1 MKQRRSAAA
10 GEPQA
15 ADYCLWELPP
25 IPQTCTV
32 WSSRTVGVLLG
43 RIEWVGN
50 GRVSSPRL
58 TSPPLTGGVQPLHL
72 SAEGRAIRP
81 TCASVIER
89 CSEIRSMMLC
99 VNMNTASIQKADN
112 FFFALNIA
120 RADYKR
126 MTSSKII
133 VARNEVPM

>member
-1 MKQRRSAAA
+1 MKQRRSAVA

-72 SAEGRAIRP
+72 WAEGRAIRP

-89 CSEIRSMMLC
+89 CSEIGRFLHPSVLMSLLPLTSFC
-99 VNMNTASIQKADN
+99 
-112 FFFALNIA
+112 FALNIA